1 MNNKRKKKRTQTREK
16 SRWWIADRP
25 WDLDLHD
32 FKQILQI
39 FVAARIR

>member
-1 MNNKRKKKRTQTREK
+1 MSYTTRNITV
-16 SRWWIADRP
+16 RQVGIWQIVDRP

-39 FVAARIR
+39 FVAARIG